1 MPAQAGI
8 QYPATP
14 VLVADPTAAFEAL
27 MFRPKFSDLA
37 TIVRTAWGW
46 HQKAHPMKG
55 PEVRAHERAPSLSDA
70 PGAGAVARSCHFGG
84 IDRRSRERRNWAPA
98 IGVRSEL
105 TQVTGCEV

>member
-37 TIVRTAWGW
+37 TIVRTVWGW

-70 PGAGAVARSCHFGG
+70 PGLVPLLS
-84 IDRRSRERRNWAPA
+84 PA
-98 IGVRSEL
+98 HATLE
-105 TQVTGCEV
+105 E